1 MNEMNLSPVG
11 MDQLTSSSVSNALP
25 VSGSHLG
32 LAASPTHNAIP
43 APGLPVA
50 IPNLGPSL
58 SSLPSALSLMLPM
71 GIGDLGV
78 MCGIPERNYTLP
90 PPPYPHLESS
100 YFRHIL
106 PGILSYLA
114 DRPPPQYIHPNTINV
129 DSNPALSVSNNPS
142 ALDPYQ
148 PSGTVGL
155 EPGIVSMDSRTVNT
169 HGPQNLHPTD
179 SHEVALDTTIT
190 MESVSRVTSPISTDG
205 MTEELTMDNVAGDH
219 SQIPNGS
226 QSHEPL
232 AVDTVGSNLTPD
244 AVGHGGVIPIHGST
258 LELPVVMEPDH
269 IVGRVTG
276 IADSTLNDSIH
287 TVAMSTNSVSVA
299 LSTSHNLASLD
310 SVALHEVG
318 LSLEPV
324 AVSSIN
330 QEVAMGPSHVDV
342 SADNLAFV
350 PSSLQMEDSNSNK
363 ENMATLF
370 TIWCT
375 LCDKAYPSD
384 CPDHGPVT
392 FVPDTPIESRAR
404 LSLPKQLVLRQSIMG
419 AEPDCDLVIGC
430 GSCYSISHHC
440 HLEIEEYGVWTR
452 ETIPVRTCFG
462 PLIGQQ
468 SHSLEVADWT
478 DKAASH
484 IWKIY
489 HNGVLEFCIIT
500 TDENECN
507 WMMFVRKAR
516 NREEQNLVAYPHDG
530 KIYFCTSR
538 DIPPEQ
544 ELLFYYSRDYARQLG
559 VPEHPDVHIC
569 HCGKECASYADF
581 KAHLSSHIHNH
592 LSSQGH
598 SSNHGPGHGKERKWK
613 CSMCPQA
620 FISPSKLHVH
630 LMGHMGMK
638 PHKCDFCSKAFSDP
652 SNLRTHLKI
661 HTGQKNY
668 RCTLCYKSFT
678 QKAHL
683 ESHMVIHTGEKNLK
697 CDYCEKLFMRRQ
709 DLKQHIL
716 THTQRQCSAASMS
729 RGRQTDFHC
738 CFFLWPEPG
747 ALLLGGYFALSSKEF
762 VAVWE
767 RQIKCPKCDKLFLR
781 TNHLKKHLNSHEG
794 KRDYVCEKCSKAY
807 LTKYHLTRHLKIC
820 KGPTSSLSTPEEE
833 EEDDSEE
840 ELIDSVRTEDCRI
853 NNGVYSTGDALS
865 GHK

>member
-25 VSGSHLG
+25 ISGSHLG
-32 LAASPTHNAIP
+32 LAASPTHNTIP

-71 GIGDLGV
+71 GIGDRGV

-129 DSNPALSVSNNPS
+129 DSNPTLSVSSNPS
-142 ALDPYQ
+142 ALDTYQ

-155 EPGIVSMDSRTVNT
+155 EPGIVSMNSRTVNT
-169 HGPQNLHPTD
+169 HGAQNLHPSD

-190 MESVSRVTSPISTDG
+190 MESVSRVTSPISADG
-205 MTEELTMDNVAGDH
+205 MTEELTMDDVARDH

-232 AVDTVGSNLTPD
+232 AIDTVGSNLTSD
-244 AVGHGGVIPIHGST
+244 AVGHSSVIPIHGST
-258 LELPVVMEPDH
+258 LELPVVMEPNH
-269 IVGRVTG
+269 ITGRVTG
-276 IADSTLNDSIH
+276 ISDSTLNDSIH
-287 TVAMSTNSVSVA
+287 TVAMSTSSVSVA

-370 TIWCT
+370 TIC
-375 LCDKAYPSD
+375 
-384 CPDHGPVT
+384 
-392 FVPDTPIESRAR
+392 
-404 LSLPKQLVLRQSIMG
+404 
-419 AEPDCDLVIGC
+419 
-430 GSCYSISHHC
+430 
-440 HLEIEEYGVWTR
+440 VWTR
-452 ETIPVRTCFG
+452 ETVPVRTCFG

-484 IWKIY
+484 FWKFY

-538 DIPPEQ
+538 DIPPEH

-581 KAHLSSHIHNH
+581 KAHLSSHIHSH
-592 LSSQGH
+592 LPSQGH
-598 SSNHGPGHGKERKWK
+598 SSSHGPGHSKERKWK

-630 LMGHMGMK
+630 FMGHMGMK

-668 RCTLCYKSFT
+668 RCTLCDKSFT

-709 DLKQHIL
+709 DLKQHVL
-716 THTQRQCSAASMS
+716 THTQ
-729 RGRQTDFHC
+729 
-738 CFFLWPEPG
+738 
-747 ALLLGGYFALSSKEF
+747 
-762 VAVWE
+762 E

-794 KRDYVCEKCSKAY
+794 KRDYICEKCSKAY

-820 KGPTSSLSTPEEE
+820 KGPTSSLSVPEEE
-833 EEDDSEE
+833 EEEDSEE
-840 ELIDSVRTEDCRI
+840 ELLDSMRTEDCRM
-853 NNGVYSTGDALS
+853 NNGVYSIGDALS
-865 GHK
+865 GNK

>member
-1 MNEMNLSPVG
+1 MHHRMNEMNLSPVG
-11 MDQLTSSSVSNALP
+11 MEQLTSSSVSNALP

-71 GIGDLGV
+71 GIGDRGV
-78 MCGIPERNYTLP
+78 MCGLPERNYTLP

-100 YFRHIL
+100 YFRTIL

-114 DRPPPQYIHPNTINV
+114 DRPPPQYIHPNSINV
-129 DSNPALSVSNNPS
+129 DGNTALSIANNAS

-148 PSGTVGL
+148 SSGNVGL
-155 EPGIVSMDSRTVNT
+155 EPGIVSIDSRSVNT
-169 HGPQNLHPTD
+169 HGAQSLHPSD
-179 SHEVALDTTIT
+179 GHEVALDTTIT
-190 MESVSRVTSPISTDG
+190 MENVSRVTSPISTDG
-205 MTEELTMDNVAGDH
+205 MAEELTMDGVAGEH

-226 QSHEPL
+226 RSHEPL
-232 AVDTVGSNLTPD
+232 SVDSVSSNLAADT
-244 AVGHGGVIPIHGST
+244 VGHGGVIPIHGNG
-258 LELPVVMEPDH
+258 LELPVVMETDH
-269 IVGRVTG
+269 IASRVNG
-276 IADSTLNDSIH
+276 MSDSALSDSIH

-299 LSTSHNLASLD
+299 LSTSHNLASLE
-310 SVALHEVG
+310 SVSLHEVG

-324 AVSSIN
+324 AVSSIT
-330 QEVAMGPSHVDV
+330 QEVAMGTGHVDV
-342 SADNLAFV
+342 SSDSLSFV
-350 PSSLQMEDSNSNK
+350 PPSLQMEDSNSNK

-375 LCDKAYPSD
+375 LCDRAYPSD

-404 LSLPKQLVLRQSIMG
+404 LSLPKQLVLRQSVVG
-419 AEPDCDLVIGC
+419 AEVVDVFSLI
-430 GSCYSISHHC
+430 
-440 HLEIEEYGVWTR
+440 GVWTG

-468 SHSLEVADWT
+468 SHSMEVAEWT
-478 DKAASH
+478 DKAVNH

-530 KIYFCTSR
+530 KIYFCTSQ
-538 DIPPEQ
+538 DIPPEN
-544 ELLFYYSRDYARQLG
+544 ELLFYYSRDYAQQ
-559 VPEHPDVHIC
+559 I
-569 HCGKECASYADF
+569 
-581 KAHLSSHIHNH
+581 
-592 LSSQGH
+592 
-598 SSNHGPGHGKERKWK
+598 
-613 CSMCPQA
+613 
-620 FISPSKLHVH
+620 
-630 LMGHMGMK
+630 
-638 PHKCDFCSKAFSDP
+638 
-652 SNLRTHLKI
+652 
-661 HTGQKNY
+661 GQKNY
-668 RCTLCYKSFT
+668 RCTLCDKSFT

-697 CDYCEKLFMRRQ
+697 CDYCDKLFMRRQ
-709 DLKQHIL
+709 DLKQHVLI
-716 THTQRQCSAASMS
+716 HTQ
-729 RGRQTDFHC
+729 
-738 CFFLWPEPG
+738 
-747 ALLLGGYFALSSKEF
+747 
-762 VAVWE
+762 E

-794 KRDYVCEKCSKAY
+794 KRDYVCEKCTKAY
-807 LTKYHLTRHLKIC
+807 LTKYHLTRHLKTC
-820 KGPTSSLSTPEEE
+820 KGPTSSSSAQEEE

-840 ELIDSVRTEDCRI
+840 EELADSVGTEDCRI
-853 NNGVYSTGDALS
+853 NNAVYSADESLS
-865 GHK
+865 AHK

>member
-1 MNEMNLSPVG
+1 MFLLHFLFLFPLPSLFPGPRMNEMNLSPVG

-32 LAASPTHNAIP
+32 LATSPTHNAIP

-71 GIGDLGV
+71 GIGDRGV

-129 DSNPALSVSNNPS
+129 DSNPALSVSSNPS

-148 PSGTVGL
+148 PSGSVGL

-169 HGPQNLHPTD
+169 HGAQNLHPSD

-205 MTEELTMDNVAGDH
+205 MTEELTMDDVAGDH
-219 SQIPNGS
+219 SQIPNS
-226 QSHEPL
+226 SRSHEPL
-232 AVDTVGSNLTPD
+232 AVDTVGSNLTSD

-269 IVGRVTG
+269 IAGRVTG
-276 IADSTLNDSIH
+276 ISDSTLNDSIH

-342 SADNLAFV
+342 AADNLAFV

-392 FVPDTPIESRAR
+392 FVPDSPIESRAR

-419 AEPDCDLVIGC
+419 ADV
-430 GSCYSISHHC
+430 
-440 HLEIEEYGVWTR
+440 GVWTR

-468 SHSLEVADWT
+468 SHSLEMADWT

-489 HNGVLEFCIIT
+489 HSGVLEFCIIT

-538 DIPPEQ
+538 DIPPEH

-569 HCGKECASYADF
+569 HCGKECASYAEF

-592 LSSQGH
+592 LPSQGH
-598 SSNHGPGHGKERKWK
+598 SSSHGPGHGKERKWK

-630 LMGHMGMK
+630 FMGHMGMK

-668 RCTLCYKSFT
+668 RCTLCDKSFT

-709 DLKQHIL
+709 DLKQHVL
-716 THTQRQCSAASMS
+716 THTQ
-729 RGRQTDFHC
+729 
-738 CFFLWPEPG
+738 
-747 ALLLGGYFALSSKEF
+747 
-762 VAVWE
+762 E

-820 KGPTSSLSTPEEE
+820 KGPTSSLSAPEEE

-840 ELIDSVRTEDCRI
+840 ELIDSMRTEDCGI
-853 NNGVYSTGDALS
+853 NSGVYSTGDALS

>member
-1 MNEMNLSPVG
+1 

-32 LAASPTHNAIP
+32 LATSPTHNAIP

-71 GIGDLGV
+71 GIGDRGV

-114 DRPPPQYIHPNTINV
+114 DRPPPQYIHPNAINV
-129 DSNPALSVSNNPS
+129 DSNPALSVSSNPS

-169 HGPQNLHPTD
+169 HGAQNLHPSD
-179 SHEVALDTTIT
+179 SHEVALDTTVT

-205 MTEELTMDNVAGDH
+205 MTEELTMDDVAGDH

-226 QSHEPL
+226 RSHEPL
-232 AVDTVGSNLTPD
+232 AVDTVGSNLASD

-269 IVGRVTG
+269 IAGRVTG
-276 IADSTLNDSIH
+276 ISDSTLNDSIH

-370 TIWCT
+370 TIC
-375 LCDKAYPSD
+375 
-384 CPDHGPVT
+384 
-392 FVPDTPIESRAR
+392 
-404 LSLPKQLVLRQSIMG
+404 
-419 AEPDCDLVIGC
+419 
-430 GSCYSISHHC
+430 
-440 HLEIEEYGVWTR
+440 VWTR

-489 HNGVLEFCIIT
+489 HSGVLEFCIIT

-538 DIPPEQ
+538 DIPPEH

-569 HCGKECASYADF
+569 HCGKECASYVDF

-592 LSSQGH
+592 LPSQGH
-598 SSNHGPGHGKERKWK
+598 SSSHGPGHGKERKWK

-630 LMGHMGMK
+630 FMGHMGMK

-668 RCTLCYKSFT
+668 RCTLCDKSFT

-709 DLKQHIL
+709 DLKQHVL
-716 THTQRQCSAASMS
+716 THTQ
-729 RGRQTDFHC
+729 
-738 CFFLWPEPG
+738 
-747 ALLLGGYFALSSKEF
+747 
-762 VAVWE
+762 E

-820 KGPTSSLSTPEEE
+820 KGPTSSLSAPEEE
-833 EEDDSEE
+833 EEEDSEE
-840 ELIDSVRTEDCRI
+840 ELIDSMRTEDCRI

>member
-1 MNEMNLSPVG
+1 MKRKMMNEMNLSSVG

-32 LAASPTHNAIP
+32 LTASPTHNAIP

-71 GIGDLGV
+71 GIGDRGV

-129 DSNPALSVSNNPS
+129 DSNSALSVSNNPS
-142 ALDPYQ
+142 ALDPFQ

-155 EPGIVSMDSRTVNT
+155 EPGIVSMDSRAVNT
-169 HGPQNLHPTD
+169 HGAQSLHPSD
-179 SHEVALDTTIT
+179 SHEVALDTTIA

-226 QSHEPL
+226 RNHEPL
-232 AVDTVGSNLTPD
+232 AVDTVGSNLASD
-244 AVGHGGVIPIHGST
+244 AVGHSGVIPIHGST

-269 IVGRVTG
+269 IAGRVSG
-276 IADSTLNDSIH
+276 ISDSTLNDSMH

-299 LSTSHNLASLD
+299 LSTSHNLTSLE
-310 SVALHEVG
+310 SVSLHEVG

-330 QEVAMGPSHVDV
+330 QEVAMGPGHVDV
-342 SADNLAFV
+342 SSDNLTFV

-392 FVPDTPIESRAR
+392 FIPDTPIESRAR

-419 AEPDCDLVIGC
+419 PEVVSAFLLI
-430 GSCYSISHHC
+430 
-440 HLEIEEYGVWTR
+440 GVWTR
-452 ETIPVRTCFG
+452 ETISVRTCFG

-478 DKAASH
+478 DKATNH
-484 IWKIY
+484 IWKMY
-489 HNGVLEFCIIT
+489 HNGVLEFYIIT

-507 WMMFVRKAR
+507 WMMFVRRAR

-530 KIYFCTSR
+530 KMYFCTSR
-538 DIPPEQ
+538 DIPSEQ
-544 ELLFYYSRDYARQLG
+544 ELLFYYSRDYASQIG
-559 VPEHPDVHIC
+559 VPEHPDVHVC
-569 HCGKECASYADF
+569 HCGKECASYTEF

-592 LSSQGH
+592 LPSQGH
-598 SSNHGPGHGKERKWK
+598 SSSHGSGHSKERKWK

-630 LMGHMGMK
+630 FMGHMGMK

-668 RCTLCYKSFT
+668 RCALCDKSFT

-697 CDYCEKLFMRRQ
+697 CDYCDKLFMRRQ
-709 DLKQHIL
+709 DLKQHVL
-716 THTQRQCSAASMS
+716 THTQ
-729 RGRQTDFHC
+729 
-738 CFFLWPEPG
+738 
-747 ALLLGGYFALSSKEF
+747 
-762 VAVWE
+762 E
-767 RQIKCPKCDKLFLR
+767 RQIKCPRCDKLFLR

-820 KGPTSSLSTPEEE
+820 KGPTSSLSAQEEE
-833 EEDDSEE
+833 DSEE
-840 ELIDSVRTEDCRI
+840 EELIESVRTEDCRI
-853 NNGVYSTGDALS
+853 NSGVYATDDSLS

>member
-1 MNEMNLSPVG
+1 MDFNGSLAHGGDSRMNEMNLSSVG

-32 LAASPTHNAIP
+32 LTASPTHNAIP
-43 APGLPVA
+43 ASGLPVA

-71 GIGDLGV
+71 GIGDRGV

-129 DSNPALSVSNNPS
+129 DSNSALSVSNNPS
-142 ALDPYQ
+142 ALDPFQ

-155 EPGIVSMDSRTVNT
+155 EPGIVSMDSRAVNT
-169 HGPQNLHPTD
+169 HGAQSLHPSD
-179 SHEVALDTTIT
+179 SHDVALDTTIA

-205 MTEELTMDNVAGDH
+205 MTEELTMDDVAGDH

-226 QSHEPL
+226 RNHEPL
-232 AVDTVGSNLTPD
+232 AVDTVGSNLASD
-244 AVGHGGVIPIHGST
+244 AVGHSGVIPIHGST

-269 IVGRVTG
+269 IAGRVSG
-276 IADSTLNDSIH
+276 ISDSTLNDSIH

-299 LSTSHNLASLD
+299 LSTSHNLTSLE
-310 SVALHEVG
+310 SVSLHEVG

-330 QEVAMGPSHVDV
+330 QEVAMGPGHVDV
-342 SADNLAFV
+342 SSDNLAFV

-392 FVPDTPIESRAR
+392 FIPDTPIESRAR

-419 AEPDCDLVIGC
+419 PEV
-430 GSCYSISHHC
+430 
-440 HLEIEEYGVWTR
+440 GVWTR

-478 DKAASH
+478 DKATNH
-484 IWKIY
+484 IWKMY
-489 HNGVLEFCIIT
+489 HNGVLEFYIIT

-507 WMMFVRKAR
+507 WMMFVRRAR

-530 KIYFCTSR
+530 KMYFCTSR

-544 ELLFYYSRDYARQLG
+544 ELLFYYSRDYARQIG
-559 VPEHPDVHIC
+559 VPEHPDVHVC
-569 HCGKECASYADF
+569 HCGKECTSYTEF

-592 LSSQGH
+592 LPSQGH
-598 SSNHGPGHGKERKWK
+598 SSSHGSGHSKERKWK

-630 LMGHMGMK
+630 FMGHMGMK

-668 RCTLCYKSFT
+668 RCALCDKSFT

-697 CDYCEKLFMRRQ
+697 CDYCDKLFMRRQ
-709 DLKQHIL
+709 DLKQHVL
-716 THTQRQCSAASMS
+716 THTQ
-729 RGRQTDFHC
+729 
-738 CFFLWPEPG
+738 
-747 ALLLGGYFALSSKEF
+747 
-762 VAVWE
+762 E
-767 RQIKCPKCDKLFLR
+767 RQIKCPRCDKLFLR

-820 KGPTSSLSTPEEE
+820 KGPTSSLSAQEEE
-833 EEDDSEE
+833 DSEE
-840 ELIDSVRTEDCRI
+840 EELIESERTEDCRI
-853 NNGVYSTGDALS
+853 NSGVYATDDSLS

>member
-1 MNEMNLSPVG
+1 MHHRMNEMNLSPVG
-11 MDQLTSSSVSNALP
+11 MEQLTSSSVSNALP

-71 GIGDLGV
+71 GIGDRGV
-78 MCGIPERNYTLP
+78 MCGLPERNYTLP

-100 YFRHIL
+100 YFRTIL

-114 DRPPPQYIHPNTINV
+114 DRPPPQYIHPNSINV
-129 DSNPALSVSNNPS
+129 DNNTALSITNNPS

-148 PSGTVGL
+148 SSGNVGL
-155 EPGIVSMDSRTVNT
+155 EPGIVSIDSRSVNT
-169 HGPQNLHPTD
+169 HGAQSLHPSD
-179 SHEVALDTTIT
+179 GHEVALDTTIA
-190 MESVSRVTSPISTDG
+190 MENVSRVTSPISTDG
-205 MTEELTMDNVAGDH
+205 MAEELTMDGVTGEH

-226 QSHEPL
+226 RSHEPL
-232 AVDTVGSNLTPD
+232 SVDSVSNNLAADT
-244 AVGHGGVIPIHGST
+244 VGHGGVIPIHGNG
-258 LELPVVMEPDH
+258 LELPVVMETDH
-269 IVGRVTG
+269 ISSRVSG
-276 IADSTLNDSIH
+276 MSDSALSDSIH

-299 LSTSHNLASLD
+299 LSTSHNLASLE
-310 SVALHEVG
+310 SVSLHEVG

-324 AVSSIN
+324 AVSSIT
-330 QEVAMGPSHVDV
+330 QEVAMGTGHVDV
-342 SADNLAFV
+342 SSDSLSFV
-350 PSSLQMEDSNSNK
+350 PPSLQMEDSNSNK

-375 LCDKAYPSD
+375 LCDRAYPSD

-404 LSLPKQLVLRQSIMG
+404 LSLPKQLILRQSIVG
-419 AEPDCDLVIGC
+419 AEV
-430 GSCYSISHHC
+430 
-440 HLEIEEYGVWTR
+440 GVWTG

-468 SHSLEVADWT
+468 SHSMEVAEWT
-478 DKAASH
+478 DKAVNH

-507 WMMFVRKAR
+507 WMMFVRKA
-516 NREEQNLVAYPHDG
+516 
-530 KIYFCTSR
+530 
-538 DIPPEQ
+538 
-544 ELLFYYSRDYARQLG
+544 SRDYAQQIG
-559 VPEHPDVHIC
+559 VPEHPDVHLC
-569 HCGKECASYADF
+569 NCGKECSSYTEF
-581 KAHLSSHIHNH
+581 KAHLTSHIHNH
-592 LSSQGH
+592 LPSQGH
-598 SSNHGPGHGKERKWK
+598 SSSHGSSHSKERKWK

-630 LMGHMGMK
+630 FMGHMGMK

-668 RCTLCYKSFT
+668 RCTLCDKSFT

-697 CDYCEKLFMRRQ
+697 CDYCDKLFMRRQ
-709 DLKQHIL
+709 DLKQHVLI
-716 THTQRQCSAASMS
+716 HTQ
-729 RGRQTDFHC
+729 
-738 CFFLWPEPG
+738 
-747 ALLLGGYFALSSKEF
+747 
-762 VAVWE
+762 E

-794 KRDYVCEKCSKAY
+794 KRDYVCEKCTKAY
-807 LTKYHLTRHLKIC
+807 LTKYHLTRHLKTC
-820 KGPTSSLSTPEEE
+820 KGPTSSSSAQEEE

-840 ELIDSVRTEDCRI
+840 EELADSVGTEDCRM
-853 NNGVYSTGDALS
+853 NSAVYSADESLS
-865 GHK
+865 AHK

>member
-11 MDQLTSSSVSNALP
+11 MEQLAASSASGALT

-32 LAASPTHNAIP
+32 LVSSPTHNAIST
-43 APGLPVA
+43 PGLPVA
-50 IPNLGPSL
+50 IPNLGP
-58 SSLPSALSLMLPM
+58 SLPSALSLMLPM
-71 GIGDLGV
+71 GIGDRGV

-114 DRPPPQYIHPNTINV
+114 DRPPPQYIHPNSINV
-129 DSNPALSVSNNPS
+129 DSNPALSVSTNPS
-142 ALDPYQ
+142 GLDPYQ

-155 EPGIVSMDSRTVNT
+155 ESGIVPMDSRSVNAHNT
-169 HGPQNLHPTD
+169 QSLHPSD

-190 MESVSRVTSPISTDG
+190 MESVSRVTSPISTDR
-205 MTEELTMDNVAGDH
+205 MAEELTIGDVAGDH
-219 SQIPNGS
+219 SQIATGNRN
-226 QSHEPL
+226 HEPL
-232 AVDTVGSNLTPD
+232 AVDAVGSSLAAD
-244 AVGHGGVIPIHGST
+244 AVGHNGVIPIHGSS

-269 IVGRVTG
+269 MAGRVSG
-276 IADSTLNDSIH
+276 ISDRTLSDSIH
-287 TVAMSTNSVSVA
+287 TVAMSSNSVSVA
-299 LSTSHNLASLD
+299 LSTSHNLTSLE
-310 SVALHEVG
+310 SVSLHEVG

-324 AVSSIN
+324 TVSSIS
-330 QEVAMGPSHVDV
+330 QDVAMGQDHVDV
-342 SADNLAFV
+342 SPDSLAFV
-350 PSSLQMEDSNSNK
+350 PSSLQIEDSNSNK

-392 FVPDTPIESRAR
+392 FVSDTPIESRAR
-404 LSLPKQLVLRQSIMG
+404 LSVPKQLVIRQSIMG
-419 AEPDCDLVIGC
+419 VEV
-430 GSCYSISHHC
+430 
-440 HLEIEEYGVWTR
+440 GVWAQ

-468 SHSLEVADWT
+468 SHSMEVADWT
-478 DKAASH
+478 DKAANH

-489 HNGVLEFCIIT
+489 HNSVLEFYIIT

-538 DIPPEQ
+538 DIPPDH
-544 ELLFYYSRDYARQLG
+544 ELLFYYSRDYARQIG
-559 VPEHPDVHIC
+559 VPEHPDVHTC
-569 HCGKECASYADF
+569 HCGKECASYTEF
-581 KAHLSSHIHNH
+581 KAHLTSHIHSH
-592 LSSQGH
+592 LASQGHPSSQG
-598 SSNHGPGHGKERKWK
+598 PGHSKERKWK

-630 LMGHMGMK
+630 FMGHMGMK

-668 RCTLCYKSFT
+668 RCALCEKSFT

-697 CDYCEKLFMRRQ
+697 CDYCDKLFMRRQ
-709 DLKQHIL
+709 DLKQHVL
-716 THTQRQCSAASMS
+716 THTHSSCYRPPREQAKPLIKLQPSKYPQQSPKQQAGQATGPQAHKRVGEQ
-729 RGRQTDFHC
+729 
-738 CFFLWPEPG
+738 
-747 ALLLGGYFALSSKEF
+747 LLPKPNGESQPKGDGEVKR
-762 VAVWE
+762 E
-767 RQIKCPKCDKLFLR
+767 RQIKCPQCEKLFLR

-820 KGPTSSLSTPEEE
+820 KGPTSSLSAQ

-840 ELIDSVRTEDCRI
+840 EEELMINSVRTENCRL
-853 NNGVYSTGDALS
+853 NSSVFVTNDALPC
-865 GHK
+865 HK

>member
-1 MNEMNLSPVG
+1 MHHRMNEMNLSPVG
-11 MDQLTSSSVSNALP
+11 MEQLTSSSVSNALP

-71 GIGDLGV
+71 GIGDRGV
-78 MCGIPERNYTLP
+78 MCGLPERNYTLP

-100 YFRHIL
+100 YFRTIL

-114 DRPPPQYIHPNTINV
+114 DRPPPQYIHPNSINV
-129 DSNPALSVSNNPS
+129 DSNTALSIANNPS

-148 PSGTVGL
+148 SNGNVGL
-155 EPGIVSMDSRTVNT
+155 EPGIVSIDSRSVNT
-169 HGPQNLHPTD
+169 HGAQSLHPSD
-179 SHEVALDTTIT
+179 GHEVALDTTIT
-190 MESVSRVTSPISTDG
+190 MENVSRVTSPISTDG
-205 MTEELTMDNVAGDH
+205 MAEELTMDGVAGEH

-226 QSHEPL
+226 RSHEPL
-232 AVDTVGSNLTPD
+232 SVDSVSNSLAADT
-244 AVGHGGVIPIHGST
+244 VGHGGVIPIHGNG
-258 LELPVVMEPDH
+258 LELPVVMETDH
-269 IVGRVTG
+269 IASRVNG
-276 IADSTLNDSIH
+276 MSDSALSDSIH
-287 TVAMSTNSVSVA
+287 TVAMSSNSVR
-299 LSTSHNLASLD
+299 
-310 SVALHEVG
+310 
-318 LSLEPV
+318 
-324 AVSSIN
+324 
-330 QEVAMGPSHVDV
+330 
-342 SADNLAFV
+342 
-350 PSSLQMEDSNSNK
+350 
-363 ENMATLF
+363 
-370 TIWCT
+370 CT
-375 LCDKAYPSD
+375 LCDRAYPSD

-404 LSLPKQLVLRQSIMG
+404 LSLPKQLVLRHT
-419 AEPDCDLVIGC
+419 DCVVGVLPLI
-430 GSCYSISHHC
+430 
-440 HLEIEEYGVWTR
+440 GVWTG

-468 SHSLEVADWT
+468 SHSMEVAEWT
-478 DKAASH
+478 DKAVNH

-530 KIYFCTSR
+530 KIYFCTSQ
-538 DIPPEQ
+538 DIPPEN
-544 ELLFYYSRDYARQLG
+544 ELLFYYSRDYAQQIG
-559 VPEHPDVHIC
+559 VPEHPDVHLC
-569 HCGKECASYADF
+569 NCGKECSSYTEF
-581 KAHLSSHIHNH
+581 KAHLTSHIHNH
-592 LSSQGH
+592 LPSQGH
-598 SSNHGPGHGKERKWK
+598 SSSHGPSHSKERKWK

-630 LMGHMGMK
+630 FMGHMGMK

-668 RCTLCYKSFT
+668 RCALCDKSFT

-697 CDYCEKLFMRRQ
+697 CDYCDKLFMRRQ
-709 DLKQHIL
+709 DLKQHVLI
-716 THTQRQCSAASMS
+716 HTQ
-729 RGRQTDFHC
+729 
-738 CFFLWPEPG
+738 
-747 ALLLGGYFALSSKEF
+747 
-762 VAVWE
+762 E

-794 KRDYVCEKCSKAY
+794 KRDYVCEKCTKAY
-807 LTKYHLTRHLKIC
+807 LTKYHLTRHLKTC
-820 KGPTSSLSTPEEE
+820 KGPTSSSSAQEEE

-840 ELIDSVRTEDCRI
+840 EELADSVGPEDCRLSSA
-853 NNGVYSTGDALS
+853 VYAAEESLS
-865 GHK
+865 AHK

>member
-1 MNEMNLSPVG
+1 MHHRMNEMNLSPVG
-11 MDQLTSSSVSNALP
+11 MEQLASSSVSNALP

-71 GIGDLGV
+71 GIGDRGV
-78 MCGIPERNYTLP
+78 MCGIPERNYPLP

-114 DRPPPQYIHPNTINV
+114 DRPPPQYIHPNSISV
-129 DSNPALSVSNNPS
+129 DSNPALAVSSNPS

-148 PSGTVGL
+148 PSGSVGL
-155 EPGIVSMDSRTVNT
+155 EPGIVPLDSRAVSA
-169 HGPQNLHPTD
+169 HGAQSLHAGD
-179 SHEVALDTTIT
+179 GHEVALDTAIT

-205 MTEELTMDNVAGDH
+205 MAAEELTMDGVAGEH
-219 SQIPNGS
+219 SQMPNGS
-226 QSHEPL
+226 RSHEPL
-232 AVDTVGSNLTPD
+232 SVDSVGSNLAADP
-244 AVGHGGVIPIHGST
+244 VGHGGVLPLHGNG
-258 LELPVVMEPDH
+258 LELPVVMETDH
-269 IVGRVTG
+269 IAGRVSG
-276 IADSTLNDSIH
+276 MPDSALSDSIH

-299 LSTSHNLASLD
+299 LSTSHSLASLE
-310 SVALHEVG
+310 SVSLHEVG

-324 AVSSIN
+324 AVSSIT
-330 QEVAMGPSHVDV
+330 QEVAMGSGHVDV
-342 SADNLAFV
+342 ASDNLSFV
-350 PSSLQMEDSNSNK
+350 PPSLQLEDSNSNK

-375 LCDKAYPSD
+375 LCDRAYPSD

-392 FVPDTPIESRAR
+392 FVPDSPIESRAR
-404 LSLPKQLVLRQSIMG
+404 LSLPKQLVLRQSLMV
-419 AEPDCDLVIGC
+419 ADV
-430 GSCYSISHHC
+430 
-440 HLEIEEYGVWTR
+440 GVWTG

-468 SHSLEVADWT
+468 SHSMEVADWT
-478 DKAASH
+478 DKAANH
-484 IWKIY
+484 IWKMY

-530 KIYFCTSR
+530 KIYFCTSQ
-538 DIPPEQ
+538 DIPPEN
-544 ELLFYYSRDYARQLG
+544 ELLFYYSRDYAQQIG
-559 VPEHPDVHIC
+559 VPEHPDVHVC
-569 HCGKECASYADF
+569 NCGKECNSYTEF
-581 KAHLSSHIHNH
+581 KAHLSSHIHHH
-592 LSSQGH
+592 LPSQGH
-598 SSNHGPGHGKERKWK
+598 GGGHGPNHSKERKWK

-630 LMGHMGMK
+630 FMGHMGMK

-668 RCTLCYKSFT
+668 RCALCDKSFT

-697 CDYCEKLFMRRQ
+697 CDYCNKLFMRRQ
-709 DLKQHIL
+709 DLKQHVL
-716 THTQRQCSAASMS
+716 THTQ
-729 RGRQTDFHC
+729 
-738 CFFLWPEPG
+738 
-747 ALLLGGYFALSSKEF
+747 
-762 VAVWE
+762 E
-767 RQIKCPKCDKLFLR
+767 RQIKCPKCEKLFLR

-820 KGPTSSLSTPEEE
+820 KGPASGSSAPEEE
-833 EEDDSEE
+833 DDDDSEE
-840 ELIDSVRTEDCRI
+840 ELGDPVGAEECGLSGAVYAAATAAADDGLPAHNQWPERTE
-853 NNGVYSTGDALS
+853 
-865 GHK
+865 

>member
-1 MNEMNLSPVG
+1 MNEMNLSSVG

-32 LAASPTHNAIP
+32 LTASPTHNAIP

-71 GIGDLGV
+71 GIGDRGV

-142 ALDPYQ
+142 ALDPFQ

-155 EPGIVSMDSRTVNT
+155 EPGIVSMDSRAVNT
-169 HGPQNLHPTD
+169 HSAQSLHPSD
-179 SHEVALDTTIT
+179 SHEVALDTTIA

-205 MTEELTMDNVAGDH
+205 MTEELTMDDVAGDH

-226 QSHEPL
+226 RNHAPL
-232 AVDTVGSNLTPD
+232 AVDTVGSNLASD
-244 AVGHGGVIPIHGST
+244 AVGHSGVIPIHGNT
-258 LELPVVMEPDH
+258 LEIPVVMEPDH
-269 IVGRVTG
+269 IAGRVSG
-276 IADSTLNDSIH
+276 ISDSTLNDSIH

-299 LSTSHNLASLD
+299 LSTSHNLTSLE
-310 SVALHEVG
+310 SVSLHEVG

-330 QEVAMGPSHVDV
+330 QEVAMGPGHVDV
-342 SADNLAFV
+342 SSDSLAFV

-392 FVPDTPIESRAR
+392 FIPDTPIESRAR
-404 LSLPKQLVLRQSIMG
+404 LSLPKQLVLRQSIM
-419 AEPDCDLVIGC
+419 APEVVSAFLLI
-430 GSCYSISHHC
+430 
-440 HLEIEEYGVWTR
+440 GVWTR

-478 DKAASH
+478 DKTTNH
-484 IWKIY
+484 IWKMY
-489 HNGVLEFCIIT
+489 HNGVLEFYIIT

-507 WMMFVRKAR
+507 WMMFVRRAR

-530 KIYFCTSR
+530 KMYFCTSR

-544 ELLFYYSRDYARQLG
+544 ELLFYYSRDYARQIG
-559 VPEHPDVHIC
+559 VPEHPDVHVC
-569 HCGKECASYADF
+569 HCGKECTSYTEF

-592 LSSQGH
+592 LPSQGH
-598 SSNHGPGHGKERKWK
+598 SSNHGSGHSKERKWK

-630 LMGHMGMK
+630 FMGHMGMK

-668 RCTLCYKSFT
+668 RCALCDKSFT

-697 CDYCEKLFMRRQ
+697 CDYCDKLFMRRQ
-709 DLKQHIL
+709 DLKQHVL
-716 THTQRQCSAASMS
+716 THTQ
-729 RGRQTDFHC
+729 
-738 CFFLWPEPG
+738 
-747 ALLLGGYFALSSKEF
+747 
-762 VAVWE
+762 E
-767 RQIKCPKCDKLFLR
+767 RQIKCPRCDKLFLR

-820 KGPTSSLSTPEEE
+820 KGPTSSLSAQEEE
-833 EEDDSEE
+833 DSEE
-840 ELIDSVRTEDCRI
+840 EELIESVRTEDCRI
-853 NNGVYSTGDALS
+853 NSGVYSTDDSLS

>member
-1 MNEMNLSPVG
+1 MRREEQRWGRRGEVAALCEARRCRRGGRMNEMNLSSVG

-32 LAASPTHNAIP
+32 LTASPTHNAIP

-71 GIGDLGV
+71 GIGDRGV

-142 ALDPYQ
+142 ALDPFQ

-155 EPGIVSMDSRTVNT
+155 EPGIVSMDSRAVNT
-169 HGPQNLHPTD
+169 HGAQTLHPSD
-179 SHEVALDTTIT
+179 SHEVALDTTIA

-205 MTEELTMDNVAGDH
+205 MTEELTMDDVAGDH

-226 QSHEPL
+226 RNHAPL
-232 AVDTVGSNLTPD
+232 AVDTVGSNLASD
-244 AVGHGGVIPIHGST
+244 AVGHSGVIPIHGNT
-258 LELPVVMEPDH
+258 LEIPVVMEPDH
-269 IVGRVTG
+269 IAGRVSG
-276 IADSTLNDSIH
+276 ISDSTLNDSIH

-299 LSTSHNLASLD
+299 LSTSHNLTSLE
-310 SVALHEVG
+310 SVSLHEVG

-330 QEVAMGPSHVDV
+330 QEVAMGPGHVDV
-342 SADNLAFV
+342 SSDSLAFV

-392 FVPDTPIESRAR
+392 FIPDTPIESRAR
-404 LSLPKQLVLRQSIMG
+404 LSLPKQLVLRQSIM
-419 AEPDCDLVIGC
+419 APEVVSAFLLI
-430 GSCYSISHHC
+430 
-440 HLEIEEYGVWTR
+440 GVWTR

-478 DKAASH
+478 DKTTNH
-484 IWKIY
+484 IWKMY
-489 HNGVLEFCIIT
+489 HNGVLEFYIIT

-507 WMMFVRKAR
+507 WMMFVRRAR

-530 KIYFCTSR
+530 KMYFCTSR

-544 ELLFYYSRDYARQLG
+544 ELLFYYSRDYARQIG
-559 VPEHPDVHIC
+559 VPEHPDVHVC
-569 HCGKECASYADF
+569 HCGKECTSYTEF

-592 LSSQGH
+592 LPSQGH
-598 SSNHGPGHGKERKWK
+598 SSNHGSGHSKERKWK

-630 LMGHMGMK
+630 FMGHMGMK

-668 RCTLCYKSFT
+668 RCALCDKSFT

-697 CDYCEKLFMRRQ
+697 CDYCDKLFMRRQ
-709 DLKQHIL
+709 DLKQHVL
-716 THTQRQCSAASMS
+716 THTQ
-729 RGRQTDFHC
+729 
-738 CFFLWPEPG
+738 
-747 ALLLGGYFALSSKEF
+747 
-762 VAVWE
+762 E
-767 RQIKCPKCDKLFLR
+767 RQIKCPRCDKLFLR

-820 KGPTSSLSTPEEE
+820 KGPTSSLSAQEEE
-833 EEDDSEE
+833 DSEE
-840 ELIDSVRTEDCRI
+840 EELIESVRTEDCRI
-853 NNGVYSTGDALS
+853 NSGVYSTDDSLS

>member
-1 MNEMNLSPVG
+1 MHPRMNEMNLSPVG

-71 GIGDLGV
+71 GIGDRGV

-129 DSNPALSVSNNPS
+129 DSNPALSVSSNPS

-155 EPGIVSMDSRTVNT
+155 EPGIVSMDSRAVNA
-169 HGPQNLHPTD
+169 HGAQNLHPSD
-179 SHEVALDTTIT
+179 SHEVALDTAIT

-205 MTEELTMDNVAGDH
+205 MTEELTMDDVAGDH
-219 SQIPNGS
+219 SQIPNS
-226 QSHEPL
+226 SRSHEPL
-232 AVDTVGSNLTPD
+232 AVDTVGSNLTSD
-244 AVGHGGVIPIHGST
+244 AVGHSGVIPIHGST

-269 IVGRVTG
+269 ITGRVTG
-276 IADSTLNDSIH
+276 ISDSTLNDSIH

-318 LSLEPV
+318 LGLEPV

-370 TIWCT
+370 TIC
-375 LCDKAYPSD
+375 
-384 CPDHGPVT
+384 
-392 FVPDTPIESRAR
+392 
-404 LSLPKQLVLRQSIMG
+404 
-419 AEPDCDLVIGC
+419 
-430 GSCYSISHHC
+430 
-440 HLEIEEYGVWTR
+440 VWTR

-489 HNGVLEFCIIT
+489 HNGVLEFCVIT

-538 DIPPEQ
+538 DIPPEH

-559 VPEHPDVHIC
+559 VPEHPDMHIC

-581 KAHLSSHIHNH
+581 KAHLSSHIHSH
-592 LSSQGH
+592 LPSQGH
-598 SSNHGPGHGKERKWK
+598 SSSHGPGHGKERKWK

-630 LMGHMGMK
+630 FMGHMGMK

-668 RCTLCYKSFT
+668 RCTLCDKSFT

-709 DLKQHIL
+709 DLKQHVL
-716 THTQRQCSAASMS
+716 THTQ
-729 RGRQTDFHC
+729 
-738 CFFLWPEPG
+738 
-747 ALLLGGYFALSSKEF
+747 
-762 VAVWE
+762 E

-820 KGPTSSLSTPEEE
+820 KGPTSGLSAPEEE
-833 EEDDSEE
+833 EEEDSEE

-853 NNGVYSTGDALS
+853 TNGVYTTGDALS

>member
-11 MDQLTSSSVSNALP
+11 MEQLTSSSVSNALP

-32 LAASPTHNAIP
+32 LAASPTHSAIP

-71 GIGDLGV
+71 GIGDRGV
-78 MCGIPERNYTLP
+78 MCGLPERNYTLP

-100 YFRHIL
+100 YFRTIL

-114 DRPPPQYIHPNTINV
+114 DRPPPQYIHPNSINV
-129 DSNPALSVSNNPS
+129 DGNTALSIANNPS

-148 PSGTVGL
+148 SNGNVGL
-155 EPGIVSMDSRTVNT
+155 EPGIVSIDSRSVNT
-169 HGPQNLHPTD
+169 HGAPSLHPSD
-179 SHEVALDTTIT
+179 GHEVALDTTIT
-190 MESVSRVTSPISTDG
+190 MENVSRVTSPISTDG
-205 MTEELTMDNVAGDH
+205 MAEELTMDGVAGEH

-226 QSHEPL
+226 RSHEPL
-232 AVDTVGSNLTPD
+232 SVDSVSNNLAADT
-244 AVGHGGVIPIHGST
+244 VGHGGVIPIHGNG
-258 LELPVVMEPDH
+258 LELPVVMETDH
-269 IVGRVTG
+269 MASRVNG
-276 IADSTLNDSIH
+276 MSDSALSDSIH

-299 LSTSHNLASLD
+299 LSTSHNLASLE
-310 SVALHEVG
+310 SVSLHEVG

-324 AVSSIN
+324 AVSSIT
-330 QEVAMGPSHVDV
+330 QEVAMGTGHVDV
-342 SADNLAFV
+342 SSDSLSFV
-350 PSSLQMEDSNSNK
+350 PTSLQMEDSNSNK

-375 LCDKAYPSD
+375 LCDRAYPSD

-404 LSLPKQLVLRQSIMG
+404 LSLPKQLVLRQSIVG
-419 AEPDCDLVIGC
+419 AEV
-430 GSCYSISHHC
+430 
-440 HLEIEEYGVWTR
+440 GVWTG

-468 SHSLEVADWT
+468 SHSMEVAEWT
-478 DKAASH
+478 DKAVNH

-530 KIYFCTSR
+530 KIYFCTSQ
-538 DIPPEQ
+538 DIPPEN
-544 ELLFYYSRDYARQLG
+544 ELLFYYSRDYAQQ
-559 VPEHPDVHIC
+559 I
-569 HCGKECASYADF
+569 
-581 KAHLSSHIHNH
+581 
-592 LSSQGH
+592 
-598 SSNHGPGHGKERKWK
+598 
-613 CSMCPQA
+613 
-620 FISPSKLHVH
+620 
-630 LMGHMGMK
+630 
-638 PHKCDFCSKAFSDP
+638 
-652 SNLRTHLKI
+652 
-661 HTGQKNY
+661 GQKNY
-668 RCTLCYKSFT
+668 RCTLCDKSFT

-697 CDYCEKLFMRRQ
+697 CDYCDKLFMRRQ
-709 DLKQHIL
+709 DLKQHVLI
-716 THTQRQCSAASMS
+716 HTQ
-729 RGRQTDFHC
+729 
-738 CFFLWPEPG
+738 
-747 ALLLGGYFALSSKEF
+747 
-762 VAVWE
+762 E

-807 LTKYHLTRHLKIC
+807 LTKYHLTRHLKTC
-820 KGPTSSLSTPEEE
+820 KGPTSSSSAQEEE

-840 ELIDSVRTEDCRI
+840 EDLADSVGTEDCRI
-853 NNGVYSTGDALS
+853 NSAVYSADESLS
-865 GHK
+865 AHK

>member
-1 MNEMNLSPVG
+1 MLLLPAGDARRGPRPVPPRMNEMNLSSVG

-43 APGLPVA
+43 TPGLPVA

-71 GIGDLGV
+71 GIGDRGV

-142 ALDPYQ
+142 ALDPFQ
-148 PSGTVGL
+148 PNGPVGL
-155 EPGIVSMDSRTVNT
+155 EPGIVSMDSRAVNT
-169 HGPQNLHPTD
+169 HGAQSLHPSD
-179 SHEVALDTTIT
+179 SHEVALDSTIA

-205 MTEELTMDNVAGDH
+205 MTEELTMNDVGGDH

-226 QSHEPL
+226 RNHEPL
-232 AVDTVGSNLTPD
+232 AVDTVGSNLASD
-244 AVGHGGVIPIHGST
+244 AVGHSGVIPIHGST

-269 IVGRVTG
+269 IAGRVSS
-276 IADSTLNDSIH
+276 ISDSTLNDSIH

-299 LSTSHNLASLD
+299 LSTSHNLTSLE
-310 SVALHEVG
+310 SVSLHEVG

-324 AVSSIN
+324 VVSSIN
-330 QEVAMGPSHVDV
+330 QEVAMGQGHVDV
-342 SADNLAFV
+342 SSDNLAFV

-363 ENMATLF
+363 ENIATLF

-419 AEPDCDLVIGC
+419 AEL
-430 GSCYSISHHC
+430 
-440 HLEIEEYGVWTR
+440 GVWTQD
-452 ETIPVRTCFG
+452 TIPVRTCFG

-478 DKAASH
+478 DKAANH
-484 IWKIY
+484 IWKMY
-489 HNGVLEFCIIT
+489 HNSVLEFYIIT

-507 WMMFVRKAR
+507 WMMFVRRAR

-544 ELLFYYSRDYARQLG
+544 ELLFYYSRDYARQIG
-559 VPEHPDVHIC
+559 VPEHPDVHVC
-569 HCGKECASYADF
+569 HCGKECTSYIEF
-581 KAHLSSHIHNH
+581 KAHLSSHIHSH
-592 LSSQGH
+592 LPSQGH
-598 SSNHGPGHGKERKWK
+598 SSSHGPGHSKERKWK

-630 LMGHMGMK
+630 FMGHMGMK

-668 RCTLCYKSFT
+668 RCALCDKSFT

-697 CDYCEKLFMRRQ
+697 CDYCDKLFMRRQ
-709 DLKQHIL
+709 DLKQHVL
-716 THTQRQCSAASMS
+716 THTQ
-729 RGRQTDFHC
+729 
-738 CFFLWPEPG
+738 
-747 ALLLGGYFALSSKEF
+747 
-762 VAVWE
+762 E
-767 RQIKCPKCDKLFLR
+767 RQIKCPRCDKLFLR

-820 KGPTSSLSTPEEE
+820 KGPTSGLSAQEEEEEE
-833 EEDDSEE
+833 EEDSEEE
-840 ELIDSVRTEDCRI
+840 ELIESVRTEDCRI
-853 NNGVYSTGDALS
+853 NSGIYSTDDTLS

>member
-1 MNEMNLSPVG
+1 MHHRMNDMNLSPVG
-11 MDQLTSSSVSNALP
+11 MEQLAASSASSALT

-32 LAASPTHNAIP
+32 LVSSPTHNAIST
-43 APGLPVA
+43 PGLPVA
-50 IPNLGPSL
+50 IPNLGP
-58 SSLPSALSLMLPM
+58 SLPSALSLMLPM
-71 GIGDLGV
+71 GIGDRGV

-114 DRPPPQYIHPNTINV
+114 DRPPPQYIHPNSINV
-129 DSNPALSVSNNPS
+129 DGNLALSVSTNPS
-142 ALDPYQ
+142 GLDPYQ

-155 EPGIVSMDSRTVNT
+155 EPGIVPMDSRSVNAHST
-169 HGPQNLHPTD
+169 QSLHPSD

-190 MESVSRVTSPISTDG
+190 MESVSRVTSPISTDR
-205 MTEELTMDNVAGDH
+205 MAEELTIGDVTGDH
-219 SQIPNGS
+219 SQIASGNRN
-226 QSHEPL
+226 HEPL
-232 AVDTVGSNLTPD
+232 AVDAVGSSLAAD
-244 AVGHGGVIPIHGST
+244 AVGHNGVIPIHGSS

-269 IVGRVTG
+269 IAGRVSG
-276 IADSTLNDSIH
+276 ISDRTLSDSIH
-287 TVAMSTNSVSVA
+287 TVAMSSNSVSVA
-299 LSTSHNLASLD
+299 LSTSHNLTSLE
-310 SVALHEVG
+310 SVSLHEVG

-324 AVSSIN
+324 TVSSISR
-330 QEVAMGPSHVDV
+330 EVAMGQDHVDV
-342 SADNLAFV
+342 SPDNLAFV
-350 PSSLQMEDSNSNK
+350 PSSLQIEDSNSNK

-392 FVPDTPIESRAR
+392 FVSDTPIESRAR
-404 LSLPKQLVLRQSIMG
+404 LSVPKQLVIRQSIMG
-419 AEPDCDLVIGC
+419 AEA
-430 GSCYSISHHC
+430 
-440 HLEIEEYGVWTR
+440 GVWAQ

-468 SHSLEVADWT
+468 SHSMEVADWT
-478 DKAASH
+478 DKAANH

-489 HNGVLEFCIIT
+489 HNNVLEFYIIT

-530 KIYFCTSR
+530 KIYFCTSC
-538 DIPPEQ
+538 DIPPDH
-544 ELLFYYSRDYARQLG
+544 ELLFYYSRDYARQIG
-559 VPEHPDVHIC
+559 VPEHPDVHTC
-569 HCGKECASYADF
+569 HCGKECTSYTEF
-581 KAHLSSHIHNH
+581 KAHLTSHIHSH
-592 LSSQGH
+592 LASQGH
-598 SSNHGPGHGKERKWK
+598 TSSQGPGHGKERKWK

-630 LMGHMGMK
+630 FMGHMGMK

-668 RCTLCYKSFT
+668 RCALCEKSFT

-697 CDYCEKLFMRRQ
+697 CDYCDKLFMRRQ
-709 DLKQHIL
+709 DLKQHVL
-716 THTQRQCSAASMS
+716 THTQ
-729 RGRQTDFHC
+729 
-738 CFFLWPEPG
+738 
-747 ALLLGGYFALSSKEF
+747 
-762 VAVWE
+762 E
-767 RQIKCPKCDKLFLR
+767 RQIKCPQCEKLFLR

-820 KGPTSSLSTPEEE
+820 KGPTSSLSAQ

-840 ELIDSVRTEDCRI
+840 EELMINSVRSENCRL
-853 NNGVYSTGDALS
+853 NSSVFVTNDTLPC
-865 GHK
+865 HK